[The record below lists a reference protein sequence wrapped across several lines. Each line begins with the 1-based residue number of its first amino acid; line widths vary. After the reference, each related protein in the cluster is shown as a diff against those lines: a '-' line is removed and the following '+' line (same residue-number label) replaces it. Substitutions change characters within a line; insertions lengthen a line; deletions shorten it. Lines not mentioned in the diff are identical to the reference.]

1 MKKQQQQSH
10 TFQKKAIRLH
20 KRLGLFIFAL
30 MLPFSLITQTVG
42 AQSSGQLT
50 AAKVCEKYADTS
62 EKYACQD
69 GWRGADCSDYL
80 ITHDEGH
87 VTICQQASATRMESD
102 AAGTTGD
109 DTATPAPNPKPDPVP
124 GENTSNSGGKDTLG
138 QMIDQAKETQENQDK
153 DCEARGAREPG
164 GACSDEGKKNPDDI
178 PDNTY
183 GAYINGKGDK
193 QAMRVSAREGKNN
206 PVIIF
211 FNGGGWHTD
220 DGVGDKISGAARERG
235 YTTIV
240 ATYRLGSSG
249 VYYMYEDV
257 MRAIRHVRNNSDMYG
272 IDPSRIVVWG
282 DSAGGSLAMRAA
294 GSGQSGAAAAVG
306 WSAPTNA
313 YTALFRSPQ
322 AFAIG
327 MDHSTCMPTDLNGV
341 SNVIDILNGGEGN
354 SPDDGGLANNGI
366 NNMTPLETVTQVL
379 TLAQRAQQTSTTA
392 QSLLSSAS
400 SGGSGESAS
409 ESGGEGSS
417 GDLSQN
423 VRRLATK
430 KTLECLDNFNTMSP
444 ALFASP
450 LTPPTFLAGY
460 DSDILVGPD
469 QAYQL
474 RDKLRS
480 MGVSA
485 STLILPGVVS
495 PVTVDGENHLYYH
508 EKFVEPSLQFLDGI
522 IHPANEPK

>member
-1 MKKQQQQSH
+1 MKKQHQQSY
-10 TFQKKAIRLH
+10 TFQKRVIQQGR
-20 KRLGLFIFAL
+20 RIGLFLFAL
-30 MLPFSLITQTVG
+30 ALPLSLITQTVG
-42 AQSSGQLT
+42 AQSPGGLT
-50 AAKVCEKYADTS
+50 AAKLCASYTDTS

-80 ITHDEGH
+80 ITHDEAH
-87 VTICQQASATRMESD
+87 VTICQKASAARMESD
-102 AAGTTGD
+102 IAGTTGD
-109 DTATPAPNPKPDPVP
+109 ETSTPTTPAPNPKPDPVP

-138 QMIDQAKETQENQDK
+138 QLIDQVKQNQENQDR
-153 DCEARGAREPG
+153 DCSGRGAREPG
-164 GACSDEGKKNPDDI
+164 GACADLGTKNPDDI

-183 GAYINGKGDK
+183 GAYVNGKGDK
-193 QAMRVSAREGKNN
+193 QALRVKQIGGKNN

-220 DGVGDKISGAARERG
+220 DQVGDKVSAAANARG
-235 YTTIV
+235 YTAIV

-249 VYYMYEDV
+249 VYYMLEDV
-257 MRAIRHVRNNSDMYG
+257 MRAIKHVRNNSDMYG
-272 IDPSRIVVWG
+272 IDPSRIVIWG
-282 DSAGGSLAMRAA
+282 DSAGGSLSMRAA
-294 GSGQSGAAAAVG
+294 GTGQSGAAAAVG

-327 MDHSTCMPTDLNGV
+327 MDHSTCTPTDLNGV
-341 SNVIDILNGGEGN
+341 TNVIDILNGGEGN
-354 SPDDGGLANNGI
+354 SPDDGGLSNNGN

-379 TLAQRAQQTSTTA
+379 TLAQRAQQTSTNA
-392 QSLLSSAS
+392 QSLLSGMS
-400 SGGSGESAS
+400 S
-409 ESGGEGSS
+409 ESGGSS
-417 GDLSQN
+417 GSGDQSQN

-430 KTLECLDNFNTMSP
+430 KTLECLENFNSMSP

-460 DSDILVGPD
+460 DTDVLVGPD

-474 RDKLRS
+474 RDKLQS

-495 PVTVDGENHLYYH
+495 PTTVPGENHLDYH
-508 EKFVEPSLQFLDGI
+508 EKFVEPTLRFLDGI
-522 IHPANEPK
+522 IHPAGEPK

>member
-1 MKKQQQQSH
+1 MKKQHQQS
-10 TFQKKAIRLH
+10 FRSQKSFLQKS
-20 KRLGLFIFAL
+20 KRLGLFLFAFV
-30 MLPFSLITQTVG
+30 LPFSLITQSVE
-42 AQSSGQLT
+42 AQSSGGLT
-50 AAKVCEKYADTS
+50 AAKLCATYTNTS

-87 VTICQQASATRMESD
+87 VSICQKASAARMESD

-109 DTATPAPNPKPDPVP
+109 DNATPNPTPTPNPKPDPVP
-124 GENTSNSGGKDTLG
+124 GENSSNSGNKDTLG
-138 QMIDQAKETQENQDK
+138 QLIDQVKETQNEQK
-153 DCEARGAREPG
+153 TDCGNESKANPNSPCYEG
-164 GACSDEGKKNPDDI
+164 GDKKNPDEV
-178 PDNTY
+178 PDNNY

-193 QAMRVSAREGKNN
+193 QAMRVNAREGKNN

-211 FNGGGWHTD
+211 FNGGGWHVD
-220 DGVGDKISGAARERG
+220 DQVGDKVSGAAKERG

-257 MRAIRHVRNNSDMYG
+257 MRAIKHVRNNSDMYG
-272 IDPSRIVVWG
+272 IDPSRIVIWG

-313 YTALFRSPQ
+313 YTALFRSPMS
-322 AFAIG
+322 FAIG
-327 MDHSTCMPTDLNGV
+327 MDHSTCTPTDLNGL

-354 SPDDGGLANNGI
+354 SPDDGSIINNGTS
-366 NNMTPLETVTQVL
+366 NMTPLETVTQVL

-392 QSLLSSAS
+392 QSLLSGT
-400 SGGSGESAS
+400 SG
-409 ESGGEGSS
+409 ESGGEGGSS
-417 GDLSQN
+417 DQSQN

-430 KTLECLDNFNTMSP
+430 KTLECLDNFDSMSP

-460 DSDILVGPD
+460 DTDVLVGPD

-474 RDKLRS
+474 RDKLQS

-495 PVTVDGENHLYYH
+495 PTPVAGENHLDYH
-508 EKFVEPSLQFLDGI
+508 EKFVEPTLRFLDGI
-522 IHPANEPK
+522 IHPVNEPK